1 MAISKYWI
9 INLSLASFDAN
20 VSSVSL
26 ISKIAAQINTPI
38 NNWSLLVYWGVHGVK
53 EFESSFIHTLPTFH
67 EFIKYINPCN
77 GIILPYLYYRNE
89 WIVINVE

>member
-9 INLSLASFDAN
+9 IDLSLASFDAN

-38 NNWSLLVYWGVHGVK
+38 NNWSLLSILWYTLGIHALK
-53 EFESSFIHTLPTFH
+53 E
-67 EFIKYINPCN
+67 
-77 GIILPYLYYRNE
+77 
-89 WIVINVE
+89 